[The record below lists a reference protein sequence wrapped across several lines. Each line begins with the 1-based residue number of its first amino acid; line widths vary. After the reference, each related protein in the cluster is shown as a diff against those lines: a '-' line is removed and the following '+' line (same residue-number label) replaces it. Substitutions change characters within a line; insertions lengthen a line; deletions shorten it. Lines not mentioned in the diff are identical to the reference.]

1 MDTNVGTIAIK
12 IIPAEGEGECYCIN
26 MMRRDRKVFEM
37 KEILKMNILA
47 KYQLVSL
54 KGHS

>member
-12 IIPAEGEGECYCIN
+12 IIPAEGECYCIN